1 MTRQG
6 GFLIWIVLLAALLAI
21 ANLPPRAA
29 QAIKSG
35 VREFLAPIHAL
46 MSGVAIHVRESAS
59 AIRGIGGLAAENRAL
74 QEELLRL
81 RLEMRSLQAAAAENS
96 ELRELAGFRQRA
108 GYRTVAADVIARES
122 SGWWQ
127 SLRLDRGRV
136 DGLRPDLPVVTPDG
150 VVGRITE
157 VSDHTA
163 DVLLI
168 SDPSCRVSVRLPRTG
183 SHGVL
188 RGTGLR
194 WDGQII
200 CRVDFLHPR
209 HTIRPGDE
217 VVTSG
222 LGGVFPPNLPVGTV
236 LSTQTD
242 AAGLNRQA
250 EVLPRADLGRL
261 QRAFVLTDASTPPTR
276 RSAVR

>member
-1 MTRQG
+1 MVRRG

-21 ANLPPRAA
+21 VNLPMPAARAVKA
-29 QAIKSG
+29 G
-35 VREFLAPIHAL
+35 VREFLAPLHAL
-46 MSGVAIHVRESAS
+46 IARTSVHLRESLS

-74 QEELLRL
+74 QEEMLRL
-81 RLEMRSLQAAAAENS
+81 RLEMRALQAAAAENA
-96 ELRELAGFRQRA
+96 ELRELVGFRQRA
-108 GYRTVAADVIARES
+108 GHRLVAAEVIARES

-127 SLRLDRGRV
+127 SLRLDRGRR

-150 VVGRITE
+150 IVGRILD

-168 SDPSCRVSVRLPRTG
+168 SDPSCRVSVRLPRTD

-188 RGTGLR
+188 RGTGMR
-194 WDGQII
+194 WDGQIV

-236 LSTQTD
+236 LSAQRD
-242 AAGLNRQA
+242 ASGLYRQA
-250 EVLPRADLGRL
+250 EVLPRADLGRIR
-261 QRAFVLTDASTPPTR
+261 RAFVLTDGSSPPAKEGR
-276 RSAVR
+276 HP